1 MFRPCSRYVFTLL
14 EVCST
19 VHEVCFDRR
28 SRYVSAVLELCFD
41 RARSM
46 FGPCTMYD
54 SIVAQGIFLPCSRY
68 VSTVLEICSD
78 RARGRVRPLLEICFD
93 RTRGM
98 F

>member
-1 MFRPCSRYVFTLL
+1 MIRLCTICVTNEL
-14 EVCST
+14 
-19 VHEVCFDRR
+19 EVCFDRR

-41 RARSM
+41 RVCLDPARCMIQLLLKVSS
-46 FGPCTMYD
+46 YRARV
-54 SIVAQGIFLPCSRY
+54 SY

-78 RARGRVRPLLEICFD
+78 RARGSVRPLLEVCFD